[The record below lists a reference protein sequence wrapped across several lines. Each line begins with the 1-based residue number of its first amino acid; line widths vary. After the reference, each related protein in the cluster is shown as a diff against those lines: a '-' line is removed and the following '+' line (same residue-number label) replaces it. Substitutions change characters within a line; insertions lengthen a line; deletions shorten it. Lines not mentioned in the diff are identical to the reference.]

1 MGVRYHNAE
10 DVPHDDAQA
19 MKWFLLAAEQGNVAA
34 QSALGAYYWAGRGVP
49 QDLSKAYFWSAI
61 ALAQGDKSSKSRLEG
76 LASQMT
82 HAQVSAARQQAEVW
96 IRQRNSAKPARD

>member
-1 MGVRYHNAE
+1 
-10 DVPHDDAQA
+10 
-19 MKWFLLAAEQGNVAA
+19 
-34 QSALGAYYWAGRGVP
+34 
-49 QDLSKAYFWSAI
+49 LSKAYFWSAI